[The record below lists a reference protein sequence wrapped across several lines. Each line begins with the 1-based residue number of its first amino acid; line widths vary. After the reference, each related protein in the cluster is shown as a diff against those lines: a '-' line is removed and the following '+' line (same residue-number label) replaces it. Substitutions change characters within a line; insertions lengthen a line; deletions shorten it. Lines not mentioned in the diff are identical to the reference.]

1 MENIQF
7 VEVEVTVMDGIKC
20 TRCTRYYPISQ
31 IAYIGEDQ
39 SVKMIDGNEGHVSKE
54 TLDAVWY
61 CSAHSPRSKGFFG
74 R

>member
-7 VEVEVTVMDGIKC
+7 VEVEVTAMDGIKC
-20 TRCTRYYPISQ
+20 KRYYPISQ

-39 SVKMIDGNEGHVSKE
+39 SVKMIDGTEGHVSKE

-61 CSAHSPRSKGFFG
+61 CSAHSSRNIGFFG
-74 R
+74 RN